1 MDKNGR
7 TELHYAAL
15 ECKPTVI
22 ASLFES
28 GVDPNAAD
36 NLGFTPLHFAA
47 QSQCAEVVLMLVEKG
62 AEIDKKNSVGNTP
75 LGLAI
80 FNYRGDGEVIKIPL
94 KAGANANLQ
103 NNAGVCPKTVAQR
116 IGNYDVS
123 KFFC

>member
-1 MDKNGR
+1 M
-7 TELHYAAL
+7 
-15 ECKPTVI
+15 I

-80 FNYRGDGEVIKIPL
+80 FNYRGDGEVIKILL
-94 KAGANANLQ
+94 KAGANPNLQ
-103 NNAGVCPKTVAQR
+103 NNAGVSPKTLAQR